1 MIIMIII
8 IGMIIIMNNVR
19 SEVAWNHGRKH

>member
-8 IGMIIIMNNVR
+8 IGMIIIMNSVR
-19 SEVAWNHGRKH
+19 SEVAWNHGRKQ

>member
-8 IGMIIIMNNVR
+8 IGMILITNNVR
-19 SEVAWNHGRKH
+19 SEVALNHGRKH